1 MPRQR
6 IKTRDMN
13 ARGDA
18 RRRNDVGR
26 TGGGRV
32 AVNSR
37 LGSVNRPSDR
47 RTGIRATIKEYGIGG
62 GLDTASSWLEC
73 HQWIMVSV
81 AAIAI
86 VVGMMTSKYVTVG
99 TSLLL
104 LTVGYLM
111 ESRDADGDS
120 MITYVAAV
128 VAFIVPFMY

>member
-6 IKTRDMN
+6 IKTRDMSSSG
-13 ARGDA
+13 GD

-26 TGGGRV
+26 TGGRV

-37 LGSVNRPSDR
+37 LVSVNRPSDG

-62 GLDTASSWLEC
+62 CLDTASSWLEC

-120 MITYVAAV
+120 MMTYVAAV